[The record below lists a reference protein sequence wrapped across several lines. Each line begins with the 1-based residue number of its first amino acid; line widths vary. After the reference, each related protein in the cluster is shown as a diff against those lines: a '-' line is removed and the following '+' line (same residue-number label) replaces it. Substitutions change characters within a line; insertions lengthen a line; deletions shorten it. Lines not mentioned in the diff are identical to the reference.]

1 MGGNEGDS
9 AWYSLSVEIRVS
21 GKGWD
26 VSSQKVRVSL
36 VAWSMSLGAVTSTPL
51 EFLMHP
57 SELIFFGDST
67 FKRFHSI
74 GLRGTPWIA
83 CVDAG
88 WLKNIDC
95 WISHMSYLW
104 SISRSNLRGIR

>member
-1 MGGNEGDS
+1 MMGIRGGGIGGNAGDS
-9 AWYSLSVEIRVS
+9 AWYSLSVAIRES
-21 GKGWD
+21 GKGCG

-36 VAWSMSLGAVTSTPL
+36 VAWSMSLGAVTRIPL
-51 EFLMHP
+51 EFLMQP

-83 CVDAG
+83 CADAG
-88 WLKNIDC
+88 
-95 WISHMSYLW
+95 
-104 SISRSNLRGIR
+104 